1 MKIEAADLAATV
13 NKLLAEYG
21 DDAQEILEEAITAT
35 AKEAAKQLK
44 TAGNFEGS
52 DQYRKGWRSKVE
64 KKRLT
69 IEAHVYNGKLPGLTQ
84 LLEFGHAKQNGGR
97 TRAFPHIADI
107 NTWAQEEAVS
117 KLEEKL

>member
-13 NKLLAEYG
+13 NKLLTEYG

-44 TAGNFEGS
+44 TAGDFEGS

>member
-1 MKIEAADLAATV
+1 MKIEAADLATTV
-13 NKLLAEYG
+13 NKLLTEYG